1 MDETQIIESD
11 SDSQAEPIQED
22 RTQYEVLS
30 DLYTIANR
38 VEHTVRELCPGEGD
52 RAEFTI
58 IAENDGCGYK
68 YSCIVRLP
76 DGSII
81 QIK

>member
-1 MDETQIIESD
+1 MAKALIIESEP
-11 SDSQAEPIQED
+11 DSQVEPIQED
-22 RTQYEVLS
+22 RTKYEVLS

-38 VEHTVRELCPGEGD
+38 VEHTVSELCPNEGD